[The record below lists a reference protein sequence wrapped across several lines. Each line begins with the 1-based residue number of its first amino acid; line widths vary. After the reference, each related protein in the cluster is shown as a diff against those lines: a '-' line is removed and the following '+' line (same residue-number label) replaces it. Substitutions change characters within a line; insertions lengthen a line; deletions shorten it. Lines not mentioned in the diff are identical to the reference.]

1 METKLRTFLKVII
14 LRIIVF
20 IIISLST
27 VFIFNESLI
36 HGIEFAILDIIV
48 EFLTHY
54 IYDRAWGKIKWGLLE
69 PEQKERSIT
78 PTLVIEEKEENNN
91 IVAFTI

>member
-27 VFIFNESLI
+27 VFIFKASIL
-36 HGIEFAILDIIV
+36 HGIEFAILDVIV

-54 IYDRAWGKIKWGLLE
+54 IYDRVWGKIKWGLLE

-78 PTLVIEEKEENNN
+78 PTLVIEEENNN

>member
-1 METKLRTFLKVII
+1 METILRTFLKVII

-20 IIISLST
+20 IIISFAT
-27 VFIFNESLI
+27 VFIFKASI
-36 HGIEFAILDIIV
+36 FHAIEFAILDVIV

-54 IYDRAWGKIKWGLLE
+54 IYDRVWGKIKWGLIE
-69 PEQKERSIT
+69 VPKQKEEI
-78 PTLVIEEKEENNN
+78 IEVPKQEENNN

>member
-20 IIISLST
+20 IIISLAT
-27 VFIFNESLI
+27 IFIFQASI
-36 HGIEFAILDIIV
+36 FHAIEFAILDVIV

-54 IYDRAWGKIKWGLLE
+54 IYDRVWGKIKWGL
-69 PEQKERSIT
+69 
-78 PTLVIEEKEENNN
+78 IEVPIEKEKIIEVPKENDNN

>member
-27 VFIFNESLI
+27 VFIFQASIL

-54 IYDRAWGKIKWGLLE
+54 IYDRVWGKIKWGLKE
-69 PEQKERSIT
+69 PEVPKQKEEV
-78 PTLVIEEKEENNN
+78 LNDNN

>member
-1 METKLRTFLKVII
+1 MMETQIRTFLKVII

-27 VFIFNESLI
+27 VFIFKQSLL
-36 HGIEFAILDIIV
+36 HGMEFAVLDVIV

-54 IYDRAWGKIKWGLLE
+54 IYDRVWIRIKWGLIE
-69 PEQKERSIT
+69 KEIIKEKEI
-78 PTLVIEEKEENNN
+78 LEEKEIPEVVYK
-91 IVAFTI
+91 I